1 MVQYGDANKQIWPTE
16 FGWPVGTGG
25 GAHPAGQHNSAE
37 VAGDYYVRAYQWGK
51 AQGWVGVMFA
61 WQLDFSGGEVG
72 AFRIKG
78 APAFGKLATM
88 AK

>member
-1 MVQYGDANKQIWPTE
+1 
-16 FGWPVGTGG
+16 
-25 GAHPAGQHNSAE
+25 
-37 VAGDYYVRAYQWGK
+37 
-51 AQGWVGVMFA
+51 MFA

-78 APAFGKLATM
+78 SPAFDALKNM